1 MLSFA
6 GRRAQRET
14 KVCQAY
20 FLTGCTAS
28 GKSAVAHWLARRMG
42 AAILSADS
50 MLLYRGMDIGT
61 AKPSP
66 AERAEV
72 PYAGIDLAGPGEPF
86 NLSLYYRAACAA
98 ARRAAEIR
106 QPLIV
111 VGGTGLYLQCLLQG
125 LDRRPPPDPAWRAE
139 AEKILRAGGAPALAA
154 RLRELDPGR
163 LARLQDPCNPRRL
176 VRALELVRSAPAAP
190 AAPPPPAIPGL
201 RLPPDQL
208 QAAIAARARAMF
220 DAGLLEETRRLQAA
234 GLAEAPTA
242 RQAIGYAEAM
252 ACLRGDCTA
261 AVALDRVI
269 VRTRQ
274 LAKKQM
280 TWFRHKLRVDWLDI
294 DRDMPVAQRAE
305 LVRQYWEQR
314 GPVAIKLGS

>member
-1 MLSFA
+1 M
-6 GRRAQRET
+6 
-14 KVCQAY
+14 
-20 FLTGCTAS
+20 TGCTAS

-61 AKPSP
+61 AKPTP

-72 PYAGIDLAGPGEPF
+72 PYAGLDLAEPGEPC

-98 ARRAAEIR
+98 ARRAAARR

-125 LDRRPPPDPAWRAE
+125 LERRPPPDPAWRAE
-139 AEKILRAGGAPALAA
+139 AEEILRGGGAAALAA
-154 RLRELDPGR
+154 RLRELAPDH
-163 LARLQDPCNPRRL
+163 LARLRDPDNPRRL
-176 VRALELVRSAPAAP
+176 VRAFELARAAPAAP
-190 AAPPPPAIPGL
+190 AANPPASPPSIPGL

-208 QAAIAARARAMF
+208 QAVIVERARAMF
-220 DAGLLEETRRLQAA
+220 AAGLLEETRRLMAA

-242 RQAIGYAEAM
+242 GQAIGYAEAM

-261 AVALDRVI
+261 AAALERVI

-280 TWFRHKLRVDWLDI
+280 TWFRHKLRVDWIEI
-294 DRDMPVAQRAE
+294 DRKLPVAQRAV
-305 LVRQYWEQR
+305 LVQAYWEGH
-314 GPVAIKLGS
+314 GPVAIKVETYEKDHSA